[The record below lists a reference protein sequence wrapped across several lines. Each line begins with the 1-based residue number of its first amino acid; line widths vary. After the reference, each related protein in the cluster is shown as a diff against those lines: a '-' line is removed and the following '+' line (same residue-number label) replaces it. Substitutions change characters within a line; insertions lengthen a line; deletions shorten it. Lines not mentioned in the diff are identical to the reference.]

1 MSQWHPGQPELLEA
15 GSVILTVNIPVLN
28 LLLGAK
34 HAFALVAIT
43 GYHRPDGLKKGI
55 YFLIVL
61 EARSPRSRCQQGL
74 SLVKPLLL
82 ACRWLPFAVSSHVL
96 SFVWV
101 LRETARVSLSY
112 KDIKSYWILTLF
124 IPYCLF
130 FFPQLSQAA
139 YGILVPWPGIE
150 SVCMPREHA
159 GLTTGPPGKSP
170 SCLL

>member
-61 EARSPRSRCQQGL
+61 EARSSRSRCQQGL

-96 SFVWV
+96 SFVCVW
-101 LRETARVSLSY
+101 RETAQVSLSY

-130 FFPQLSQAA
+130 FFFPQLGQAA
-139 YGILVPWPGIE
+139 CGILVP
-150 SVCMPREHA
+150 
-159 GLTTGPPGKSP
+159 
-170 SCLL
+170 